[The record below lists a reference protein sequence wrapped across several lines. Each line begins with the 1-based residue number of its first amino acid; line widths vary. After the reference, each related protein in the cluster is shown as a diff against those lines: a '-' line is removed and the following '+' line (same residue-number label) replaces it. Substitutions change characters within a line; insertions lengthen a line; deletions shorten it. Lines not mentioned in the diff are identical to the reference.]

1 MRPDLFYDTLRN
13 SPLFGGKLA
22 EGVVDTLRIITD
34 TYYAEYLPTRDP
46 EHLAYILATAYHESF
61 SFRHNPDWKPI
72 REGYAKTNAAAI
84 RHVAEL
90 RMTGAI
96 SKNYAL
102 PNRDGK
108 SFYGRG
114 WVQTTHERNYLVMG
128 KRIGLDLVS
137 DPDLLLQPGPA
148 AKALVIGS
156 VEGLY
161 TGKILSDYDTP
172 DGMLDAFNVR
182 RVINGL
188 DKAEKIKGDY
198 EIFHLAVS
206 RAIAG

>member
-1 MRPDLFYDTLRN
+1 MSPELFYNTLRE
-13 SPLFGGKLA
+13 STLFGGKLTP
-22 EGVVDTLRIITD
+22 GVVDTLQVITD
-34 TYYAEYLPTRDP
+34 TYYAEYLPAGDP
-46 EHLAYILATAYHESF
+46 EHLAYILTTAYHESF
-61 SFRHNPDWKPI
+61 SFRHNPEWKPI

-90 RMTGAI
+90 RMSGVI
-96 SKNYAL
+96 STNYAL
-102 PNRDGK
+102 PNKEGK

-114 WVQTTHERNYLVMG
+114 WVQTTHERNYRVMG
-128 KRIGLDLVS
+128 NRIGLDLVS
-137 DPDLLLQPGPA
+137 DPDLLLERIPA

-161 TGKILSDYDTP
+161 TGKKLSDYDMP
-172 DGMLDAFNVR
+172 DLMLDAYNAR

-188 DKAEKIKGDY
+188 DKAEKIEGNY